1 MWTLA
6 IIHGRDRF
14 PREAS
19 ISGCTVLTT
28 KYGAARNDV
37 DIPIDSWYKFDNL
50 DELSQKV
57 SSILS
62 DYGKHLMAQENYR
75 NIINQQKNI
84 FRIET
89 ENLLKIAWSIYN
101 GK

>member
-1 MWTLA
+1 LA

-28 KYGAARNDV
+28 KYGAAKNDI
-37 DIPIDSWYKFDNL
+37 DIPINSWYKFDDL
-50 DELSQKV
+50 EELSYKV
-57 SSILS
+57 NSILL
-62 DYGKHLMAQENYR
+62 DHQKHSVAQDSYR
-75 NIINQQKNI
+75 DIINQQKNI

-89 ENLLKIAWSIYN
+89 ENLLKIAWNIYN